1 MIGNEYY
8 YSINYE
14 EREGIYNKEMQK
26 DKSLG
31 LNALL
36 NSLQSLL
43 NLVFPLITFP
53 YVSRTLSVDGVGKYN
68 FASSIVSY
76 FILLAGLGISNY
88 AVREG
93 AKLRNDRKAISSF
106 ASRVFTINMVS
117 TLISY
122 LFLFL
127 VIILTPVLHN
137 YVVAILIFSVQIF
150 FTTLGTDW
158 VYTIFEEYGYITIRN
173 LVFKIISIVLLFI
186 FVRHSNDY
194 LNYVAITVIASTGS
208 YVLNFLHARKYCD
221 IRLDFHFKWDNYVIP
236 ILVIFGSRVA
246 IQIYLSSDVTMLGF
260 LQNEY
265 VVGIYSTATKIYG
278 IVGALLTALTAVTI
292 PRLAMLMGQGR
303 IDEYNQLLKQVVN
316 TILFIVLPG
325 IAGLFMVSQ
334 DVVIIIAGEKYLRAT
349 YALKITCFAMLGS
362 AMSAIFNQCALIPAK
377 REKRALISSTTSSL
391 LNIGLNFIL
400 IPIIAEKGAALT
412 TVLAEITMMFM
423 NFYFSRDIT
432 GFVFK
437 DKETWKNIITV
448 LLGCVGIVAVCAL
461 SYDIFRQMFIRLIIS
476 VISSIVIYVVILLVT
491 KNQVALTFL
500 SKVKQK

>member
-1 MIGNEYY
+1 M
-8 YSINYE
+8 
-14 EREGIYNKEMQK
+14 KK

-43 NLVFPLITFP
+43 NLIFPLITFP
-53 YVSRTLSVDGVGKYN
+53 YVSRTLSVGGVGKYN
-68 FASSIVSY
+68 FANSIVSY

-93 AKLRNDRKAISSF
+93 ARLRNDRKAISKF
-106 ASRVFTINMVS
+106 ASRVFTINMAS
-117 TLISY
+117 TVLSY
-122 LFLFL
+122 LCLFL
-127 VIILTPVLHN
+127 VIFLIPNLHDDI
-137 YVVAILIFSVQIF
+137 VAILIFSVQIF

-173 LVFKIISIVLLFI
+173 LVFKIISVILLFI
-186 FVRHSNDY
+186 FVRHPNDY
-194 LNYVAITVIASTGS
+194 LNYVVITVIASTGS

-221 IRLDFHFKWDNYVIP
+221 IRLDFHFRWNDYLIP

-265 VVGIYSTATKIYG
+265 IVGIYSTATKIYG
-278 IVGALLTALTAVTI
+278 IVSALLTALTAVTI

-303 IDEYNQLLKQVVN
+303 IDEYNQLLKQVIN
-316 TILFIVLPG
+316 TILFVVLPG
-325 IAGLFMVSQ
+325 IIGLFMVSQ
-334 DVVIIIAGEKYLRAT
+334 DVILILAGEKYVRAT

-362 AMSAIFNQCALIPAK
+362 AMSTIFDQCALIPAK
-377 REKRALISSTTSSL
+377 REKKILISSTTSAL

-400 IPIIAEKGAALT
+400 IPIIAERGAALT
-412 TVLAEITMMFM
+412 TVLAEFTTMFM

-448 LLGCVGIVAVCAL
+448 LLGCGGIVVVCAL
-461 SYDIFRQMFIRLIIS
+461 SYSIFQQMFVRLVVS
-476 VISSIVIYVVILLVT
+476 VICSVIVYGLILLVT
-491 KNQVALTFL
+491 KNQVALIFL
-500 SKVKQK
+500 SKLKQK